1 MWPTLL
7 YAALAI
13 AICGWIFT
21 SFRQRRK
28 VHALERSKEEIQV
41 EETLV
46 FDFLHGL
53 GEAFRETIK
62 PHDLHRL
69 IVEGA
74 TRILDAHGGAL
85 YLTDRSGNKLVP
97 VFLSKGCPPLV
108 PVPGHILHQAATT
121 PAALEGFLRMHSVP
135 PSEGLI
141 GTETIKPHDLHRLI
155 VEGATR
161 ILDAHGGALYL
172 TDRSGN
178 KLVPVF
184 LSKGCPPLVP
194 VPGHILHQA
203 ATAPAA
209 LEGFLRMHSVPPG
222 EGLIGTVWQT
232 TQPVSLADVRD
243 VPELAR
249 LRETPLGTASLMAT
263 ALLYGKQNM
272 GVLAVG
278 NGPMGAPFTPS
289 DFVVFKSIAEQSA
302 FALYNAIIYSEA
314 NEKKRLDHD
323 LEIARDIQRILLPEK
338 SPAVPGFEIAGINI
352 PARQVSGD
360 YFDYIRVDEHRLGV
374 AIADVSGKG
383 VPASLIMAICRS
395 VLRSQAPQNPSPAE
409 VLKAVN
415 RQLYPDIKEDMF
427 ISMAY
432 LVVDHS
438 VGSITLAR
446 AGHDAP
452 LLYRRAQ
459 QTVELIKPPGMVV
472 GIDSGSVF
480 DRITNDFAI
489 RLEQDDCLVLYT
501 DGVTEAL
508 DAEGFE
514 FGIDRMI
521 QSVRASAAHG
531 ASAIITRLIDDVR
544 NFVGAHPQNDDITLI
559 TIRKHEKDQP

>member
-1 MWPTLL
+1 MWSTLL

-74 TRILDAHGGAL
+74 TRILDANGGAL

-97 VFLSKGCPPLV
+97 MFLSKGCPPLV

-121 PAALEGFLRMHSVP
+121 PAALEGFL
-135 PSEGLI
+135 
-141 GTETIKPHDLHRLI
+141 
-155 VEGATR
+155 
-161 ILDAHGGALYL
+161 
-172 TDRSGN
+172 
-178 KLVPVF
+178 
-184 LSKGCPPLVP
+184 
-194 VPGHILHQA
+194 Q
-203 ATAPAA
+203 
-209 LEGFLRMHSVPPG
+209 MHSVPPG
-222 EGLIGTVWQT
+222 EGFIGTVWQT
-232 TQPVSLADVRD
+232 AQPVLLTDVRD

-249 LRETPLGTASLMAT
+249 LRETPFRTASLMAT
-263 ALLYGKQNM
+263 SLLYGKQNM

-323 LEIARDIQRILLPEK
+323 LEIARDIQRILLPSEA
-338 SPAVPGFEIAGINI
+338 PVIPGYEISGINI
-352 PARQVSGD
+352 PARHVSGD
-360 YFDYIRVDEHRLGV
+360 YFDYLEVDNTRLGV

-383 VPASLIMAICRS
+383 VPASIIMAICRS
-395 VLRSQAPQNPSPAE
+395 VLRAEAARNPSPAD
-409 VLKAVN
+409 VLRNVN

-432 LVVDHS
+432 LILDHQRN
-438 VGSITLAR
+438 GIMLAR

-452 LLYRRAQ
+452 LLYKQ
-459 QTVELIKPPGMVV
+459 ESQTVTPVKSPGMVV
-472 GIDSGSVF
+472 GIDSGNVF
-480 DRITNDFAI
+480 DRLTADFAI
-489 RLEQDDCLVLYT
+489 RLERDDCLVLYT

-508 DAEGFE
+508 NTEGDE
-514 FGIDRMI
+514 FGLERTI
-521 QSVRASAAHG
+521 QSVRASATDG
-531 ASAIITRLIDDVR
+531 AQAIVKQVIDDVR
-544 NFVGAHPQNDDITLI
+544 NFTGSNPQNDDITLI
-559 TIRKHEKDQP
+559 AIRKI